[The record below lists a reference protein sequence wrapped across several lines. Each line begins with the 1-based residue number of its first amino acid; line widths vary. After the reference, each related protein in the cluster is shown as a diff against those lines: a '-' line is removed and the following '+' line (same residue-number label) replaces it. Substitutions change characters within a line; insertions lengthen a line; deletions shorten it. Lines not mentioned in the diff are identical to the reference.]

1 MKNYTATWKDRLR
14 LKDTR
19 WEIIHKNN
27 WFHIIDKKHNMGT
40 EVWMPTFWD
49 CLDILVRTFP
59 DDFKGE

>member
-1 MKNYTATWKDRLR
+1 MSSLYKATWKDVLK

-19 WEIIHKNN
+19 WRIVHEND
-27 WFHIIDKKHNMGT
+27 WFHIQDTKHDFYT

-59 DDFKGE
+59 GDFR